1 MEHRDEFNIITK
13 AQNERLRQQDID
25 DLNNELRGTNVGRM
39 ARFLSP
45 EARDVVSGENKGKK
59 EFSDLLHLTMLDTML
74 MDDEYRQLYDDAMD
88 RLRELEE
95 ATQRALDK
103 AQIELEKSQ
112 EHLQVTLDRAAK
124 LDGVHVFKDAQGRVW
139 TEHDQ
144 RVKDSDADRIE
155 WKGNEPSREEYHADR
170 ARNHTA
176 QQSVDDIRK
185 YQTNTLGDARE
196 RLTDEDNPLTKDELK
211 DFADDFANRAA
222 PEAVQYELDIG
233 ATQQENDLGRE
244 ASFGAAIP
252 VIPLK

>member
-1 MEHRDEFNIITK
+1 MNYSDEFNIITK

-59 EFSDLLHLTMLDTML
+59 EFSNLLHLTMLDTML

-88 RLRELEE
+88 RLRVLEE

-112 EHLQVTLDRAAK
+112 EQLRETLERAAM
-124 LDGVHVFKDAQGRVW
+124 LNGVHVFKDAQGRVW

-144 RVKDSDADRIE
+144 RVEDSDADRIE

-170 ARNHTA
+170 AKNHA
-176 QQSVDDIRK
+176 SQQSADDIRK
-185 YQTNTLGDARE
+185 YQTDTLGDARE
-196 RLTDEDNPLTKDELK
+196 RLTDEDNPLTKDELG
-211 DFADDFANRAA
+211 DLAESMNHRA
-222 PEAVQYELDIG
+222 EALGIVQPD
-233 ATQQENDLGRE
+233 AFDHE
-244 ASFGAAIP
+244 ASNNDVDSQPKLID
-252 VIPLK
+252 LKL

>member
-1 MEHRDEFNIITK
+1 MNYSDEFNIITK
-13 AQNERLRQQDID
+13 AQNDLLHQQGID

-88 RLRELEE
+88 RLRALEE

-112 EHLQVTLDRAAK
+112 KQLRETLDRTAM
-124 LDGVHVFKDAQGRVW
+124 LNGVHVFKDAQGRVW

-144 RVKDSDADRIE
+144 RVEDSDADRIE

-170 ARNHTA
+170 ARNHTT
-176 QQSVDDIRK
+176 QQSVGDIRK
-185 YQTNTLGDARE
+185 YQTDALGDARE
-196 RLTDEDNPLTKDELK
+196 RLTDEDNPLTKDQLDGWADRLESHSPKLVAQELQPRN
-211 DFADDFANRAA
+211 ASHNS
-222 PEAVQYELDIG
+222 EL
-233 ATQQENDLGRE
+233 QQETKLAVG
-244 ASFGAAIP
+244 IP
-252 VIPLK
+252 KLID